1 MRLLHGGISDRGV
14 RIGLVTW
21 LDVVDELGGE
31 NLWLMPRRPKC
42 PLDRRGVEGERPHS
56 LSAFARQT
64 DQRPGDDPHT
74 QIEAGLEQLVILTR
88 VTLVLR
94 AVDAA

>member
-1 MRLLHGGISDRGV
+1 M
-14 RIGLVTW
+14 TW

-31 NLWLMPRRPKC
+31 NPWLMPRRRKC

-64 DQRPGDDPHT
+64 DQRPGDDRRT
-74 QIEAGLEQLVILTR
+74 TSTRGTVDESGYRSAIETHSHA
-88 VTLVLR
+88 
-94 AVDAA
+94 